1 MAPPAV
7 PRRHIE
13 APSSFRT
20 AADANCRGK
29 FAPLVRRLLTAITLL
44 LLAGLPSQVVAQ
56 SNNVRIT
63 KLSDVSFGTVT
74 NLETDAVL
82 GQSVCVF
89 ANTSSN
95 GYWVTATGSGAGG
108 AYTLSSASGTMGYE
122 VQWSQMSGQSTGVQ
136 LIPNA
141 PLSGQTSS
149 ARHQTCNSG
158 PPTSASLII
167 ALRSEA
173 LSSATAGSYSGTLT
187 LVIGPE

>member
-7 PRRHIE
+7 PRYQSG

-20 AADANCRGK
+20 ADGVHFREKSAPRARG
-29 FAPLVRRLLTAITLL
+29 ALTALTLL
-44 LLAGLPSQVVAQ
+44 LLTALPSQGVAQ

-63 KLSDVSFGTVT
+63 KLSDVSFGTVS
-74 NLETDAVL
+74 NLEADAVL

-89 ANTSSN
+89 ANTPSN
-95 GYWVTATGSGAGG
+95 GYWVTASGSGAGG
-108 AYTLSSASGTMGYE
+108 AFTLASALGTMGYE
-122 VQWSQMSGQSTGVQ
+122 VQWSQMSGQSSGVQ
-136 LIPNA
+136 LFPNA
-141 PLSGQTSS
+141 PLTGQTTS

-158 PPTSASLII
+158 PPTTASLVI
-167 ALRSEA
+167 ALRAAA